1 MPASQDASTFIAS
14 AEKADGDMI
23 SGLSLL
29 PAPGA
34 RLLHVHGKRRS
45 SRSTVPTRPHRRRQ
59 RRAR

>member
-1 MPASQDASTFIAS
+1 MIA
-14 AEKADGDMI
+14 
-23 SGLSLL
+23 GLSLL

-45 SRSTVPTRPHRRRQ
+45 SLGTVPTRPHRRRQ